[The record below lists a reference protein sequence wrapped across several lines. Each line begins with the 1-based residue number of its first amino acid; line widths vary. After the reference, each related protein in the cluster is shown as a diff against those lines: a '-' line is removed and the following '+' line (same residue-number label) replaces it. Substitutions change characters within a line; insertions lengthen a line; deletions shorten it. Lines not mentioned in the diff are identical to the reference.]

1 VLVSS
6 FLRHPLVKLLKGSR
20 SPQAIAGA
28 IQTVT
33 QMFFTGLVRLKPA
46 ISFGIPKTVDE
57 LKQINVSLYHAMIAE
72 ASQLITVHVQGNN
85 M

>member
-1 VLVSS
+1 
-6 FLRHPLVKLLKGSR
+6 
-20 SPQAIAGA
+20 
-28 IQTVT
+28 
-33 QMFFTGLVRLKPA
+33 MFFTGLVRLKPA